1 MEVWLFLAAL
11 LLVPLALIT
20 RTSFVFLKQ
29 VRQAPPWRLALGSFL
44 HLQPSLLRPPPSP
57 ALSSTDNVS
66 FLESHPHHS
75 CSPSTCSA
83 FFLSIEFIS
92 ISGHIQI
99 IFFKYL
105 SPSMRRKASRDSFQC
120 YMHQAY
126 SNNWHIVGLQIHWRR
141 KWQPTPVFLPR
152 NPMDR
157 V

>member
-66 FLESHPHHS
+66 FPESHPHHS

-99 IFFKYL
+99 IFFKC
-105 SPSMRRKASRDSFQC
+105 RIRNSRVCINEVLWSSRTE
-120 YMHQAY
+120 H
-126 SNNWHIVGLQIHWRR
+126 G
-141 KWQPTPVFLPR
+141 FLRLVNSIRGEPHVR
-152 NPMDR
+152 G
-157 V
+157 